1 MQAKRVL
8 DFLSEDEL
16 NWQREWAEM
25 KRVNDELTMLG
36 ASRRE
41 GIKEG
46 IKQGIKQ
53 GIEQGIEQG
62 IKQGL
67 TQGLEQGLERGLAQG
82 LEQGK
87 LESAM
92 NLYQSGVSFDVIE
105 KCTGVTKEQI
115 LQKQNKAD

>member
-46 IKQGIKQ
+46 IKQGI
-53 GIEQGIEQG
+53 
-62 IKQGL
+62 
-67 TQGLEQGLERGLAQG
+67 
-82 LEQGK
+82 EQGK
-87 LESAM
+87 LESAL

-105 KCTGVTKEQI
+105 KCTGITREQI

>member
-46 IKQGIKQ
+46 IKQGI
-53 GIEQGIEQG
+53 EQG
-62 IKQGL
+62 IKQ
-67 TQGLEQGLERGLAQG
+67 GLAQG

-105 KCTGVTKEQI
+105 KCTGVTREQI
-115 LQKQNKAD
+115 LQRLGK

>member
-46 IKQGIKQ
+46 IKQGI
-53 GIEQGIEQG
+53 EQG

-87 LESAM
+87 LESAL
-92 NLYQSGVSFDVIE
+92 NFYQSGVSFDVIE
-105 KCTGVTKEQI
+105 KCTGVTREQI

>member
-41 GIKEG
+41 GIK
-46 IKQGIKQ
+46 
-53 GIEQGIEQG
+53 QGIEQG

-87 LESAM
+87 LESAL
-92 NLYQSGVSFDVIE
+92 NFYQSGVSFDVIE

-115 LQKQNKAD
+115 LQRLGK

>member
-46 IKQGIKQ
+46 IKQG
-53 GIEQGIEQG
+53 
-62 IKQGL
+62 
-67 TQGLEQGLERGLAQG
+67 LAQG

-87 LESAM
+87 LESAL
-92 NLYQSGVSFDVIE
+92 NFYQSGVSFDVIE

>member
-46 IKQGIKQ
+46 IKQGI
-53 GIEQGIEQG
+53 
-62 IKQGL
+62 
-67 TQGLEQGLERGLAQG
+67 
-82 LEQGK
+82 EQGK
-87 LESAM
+87 LESAL
-92 NLYQSGVSFDVIE
+92 NFYQSGVSFDVIE

>member
-41 GIKEG
+41 GIK
-46 IKQGIKQ
+46 
-53 GIEQGIEQG
+53 
-62 IKQGL
+62 
-67 TQGLEQGLERGLAQG
+67 QGLEQGLAQG

-87 LESAM
+87 LESAL
-92 NLYQSGVSFDVIE
+92 NFYQSGVSFDVIE
-105 KCTGVTKEQI
+105 KCTGITREQI

>member
-46 IKQGIKQ
+46 I
-53 GIEQGIEQG
+53 
-62 IKQGL
+62 
-67 TQGLEQGLERGLAQG
+67 
-82 LEQGK
+82 EQGK
-87 LESAM
+87 LESAL

-105 KCTGVTKEQI
+105 KCTGITREQI

>member
-46 IKQGIKQ
+46 IKQG
-53 GIEQGIEQG
+53 
-62 IKQGL
+62 
-67 TQGLEQGLERGLAQG
+67 LAQG

-92 NLYQSGVSFDVIE
+92 NLYQNGVSFDVIE
-105 KCTGVTKEQI
+105 KCTGVTREQI

>member
-46 IKQGIKQ
+46 IKQG
-53 GIEQGIEQG
+53 
-62 IKQGL
+62 
-67 TQGLEQGLERGLAQG
+67 LEQGLAQG

-87 LESAM
+87 LESAL
-92 NLYQSGVSFDVIE
+92 NFYQSGVSFDVIE

>member
-46 IKQGIKQ
+46 IKQG
-53 GIEQGIEQG
+53 
-62 IKQGL
+62 
-67 TQGLEQGLERGLAQG
+67 LAQG

-92 NLYQSGVSFDVIE
+92 NFYQSGVSFDVIE

>member
-46 IKQGIKQ
+46 IKQGI
-53 GIEQGIEQG
+53 EQG

-67 TQGLEQGLERGLAQG
+67 TQGLEQGLAQG

-92 NLYQSGVSFDVIE
+92 NLYQNGVSFDVIE

>member
-46 IKQGIKQ
+46 IKQG
-53 GIEQGIEQG
+53 
-62 IKQGL
+62 
-67 TQGLEQGLERGLAQG
+67 LA
-82 LEQGK
+82 QGK
-87 LESAM
+87 LESAL
-92 NLYQSGVSFDVIE
+92 NFYQSGVSFDVIE